1 MFVHFILTLRSLKD
15 IILQC
20 GMISRTTSERNFF
33 IQQMEKLFKF
43 KMKKKKI
50 IQIKGRKEINQVGN
64 SMART
69 MRGGAST
76 S

>member
-33 IQQMEKLFKF
+33 IQQKE
-43 KMKKKKI
+43 KI
-50 IQIKGRKEINQVGN
+50 IQVVNEKEKTNTN
-64 SMART
+64 
-69 MRGGAST
+69 RG
-76 S
+76 

>member
-1 MFVHFILTLRSLKD
+1 
-15 IILQC
+15 
-20 GMISRTTSERNFF
+20 MISRTTSERNFF